1 MKSLSLFGA
10 PLAEYLFP
18 ALVWLL
24 ALAFLLLASGFSP
37 MSREVPVLVSWLTLV
52 LSSVDLFSRTR
63 TSAAQA
69 LVRWLNPDIR
79 EKEATGKPGSTARLL
94 MAIGGVIGFVAA
106 LVLVGVLYAV
116 PVFLF
121 VALRWGGRCRLAV
134 SAVAAILVTGLIWSL
149 FAGLLQ
155 LDLFPGLL
163 FGGDW

>member
-1 MKSLSLFGA
+1 MRSLFGA
-10 PLAEYLFP
+10 PVAEYLFP

-24 ALAFLLLASGFSP
+24 ALAFLLLASSFSP

-63 TSAAQA
+63 VPAAQA
-69 LVRWLNPDIR
+69 MARWLNPGVR
-79 EKEATGKPGSTARLL
+79 PKEATGKPGSTARLL
-94 MAIGGVIGFVAA
+94 MAIGGVVGFVAA

-116 PVFLF
+116 PAFLF
-121 VALRWGGRCRLAV
+121 VALRWGGRCRLGVSVIIAV
-134 SAVAAILVTGLIWSL
+134 LVTGLIWGL